1 MSLYYYRARNRLG
14 EEVKGQLESM
24 SKESVQSALLERG
37 LFPVFIDD
45 IKPQISLFKRKSKF
59 GLKELVIFTRQFHL
73 LFSVG
78 LSMDRIIEILA
89 EQAEL
94 ADVRSALGEIRTDII
109 GGARLAEA
117 FSKFSDY
124 FPPVYIS
131 MLELGQSA
139 GILDKTLHEMT
150 ELLEKEQNIL
160 SKLKSALLY
169 PKIVGVSLIVVTWV
183 MLVFVFPP
191 FKSFYDSHQA
201 VLPLPTRIVMY
212 TSDLLTLHWYLPIF
226 VVPALYLLWKRI
238 KKIPRVAEKL
248 SILALR
254 FPVFGR
260 LNIMSSNARFANMVS
275 ALYRVG
281 LPLPQILSVIATVME
296 NQIQRAEV
304 ESIKTQ
310 IESGKSLH
318 EAMKPLKYFSP
329 LIKETC
335 LIGEQT
341 GKLDTTLS
349 STGKFYN
356 AEVDEMLSNLS
367 TLIEPF
373 MLFGMFGIV
382 LLLALAVYLP
392 IWNIS
397 TVVLQ

>member
-1 MSLYYYRARNRLG
+1 
-14 EEVKGQLESM
+14 
-24 SKESVQSALLERG
+24 
-37 LFPVFIDD
+37 
-45 IKPQISLFKRKSKF
+45 
-59 GLKELVIFTRQFHL
+59 
-73 LFSVG
+73 
-78 LSMDRIIEILA
+78 MDRIIGILA

-94 ADVRSALGEIRTDII
+94 AEIRSALQQIKTDVI

-117 FSKFSDY
+117 FSKFPDY

-139 GILDKTLHEMT
+139 GILDKTLREMT

-160 SKLKSALLY
+160 SKLKTALLY
-169 PKIVGVSLIVVTWV
+169 PKIVGVTLIGVTWV

-201 VLPLPTRIVMY
+201 VLPLPTRIVMNV
-212 TSDLLTLHWYLPIF
+212 SDILTQHWYLPLIVIPMSYF
-226 VVPALYLLWKRI
+226 LWQRL
-238 KKIPRVAEKL
+238 KKIPSVDEKL
-248 SILALR
+248 SIAALKI
-254 FPVFGR
+254 PVFGH
-260 LNIMSSNARFANMVS
+260 LNMMSSNARFANMVS

-296 NQIQRAEV
+296 NHVQRREV
-304 ESIKTQ
+304 ELVKTQ

-335 LIGEQT
+335 LVGEQT

-356 AEVDEMLSNLS
+356 TEVDEMLANLS

-373 MLFGMFGIV
+373 MLFGLFGIV

-392 IWNIS
+392 IWNVS
-397 TVVLQ
+397 NVVLQ

>member
-1 MSLYYYRARNRLG
+1 MTLYRYRARNRLG
-14 EEVKGQLESM
+14 EEVKGQLESKT
-24 SKESVQSALLERG
+24 KESVQSALLERG
-37 LFPVFIDD
+37 LFPVFIDNTHS
-45 IKPQISLFKRKSKF
+45 QTHAFKRKTKF
-59 GLKELVIFTRQFHL
+59 GLKELVMFTRQFQL

-78 LSMDRIIEILA
+78 LSMDRILEILA
-89 EQAEL
+89 EQAEI
-94 ADVRSALGEIRTDII
+94 AEVRAALQIIRSDII
-109 GGARLAEA
+109 AGAKLAEA
-117 FSKFSDY
+117 FSKFPDY

-150 ELLEKEQNIL
+150 ALLEKEQHIL
-160 SKLKSALLY
+160 SKLKTALLY
-169 PKIVGVSLIVVTWV
+169 PKIVAVTLVGVTWL

-191 FKSFYDSHQA
+191 FKSFYDSHKA
-201 VLPLPTRIVMY
+201 ALPLPTRIVMSV
-212 TSDLLTLHWYLPIF
+212 SDILTQHWYLPIIAL
-226 VVPALYLLWKRI
+226 PAFYLLWKRI
-238 KKIPRVAEKL
+238 RKIPSIDLKL
-248 SILALR
+248 SILQLKA
-254 FPVFGR
+254 PVFGH
-260 LNIMSSNARFANMVS
+260 LNILSSNARFANMVS

-281 LPLPQILSVIATVME
+281 LPLPQILSVIATIME
-296 NQIQRAEV
+296 NQVQRAEI

-356 AEVDEMLSNLS
+356 TEVDEMLSVLS

-373 MLFGMFGIV
+373 MLFGLFGIV

-397 TVVLQ
+397 NVVLQ